1 LNLCQAAVKDD
12 PTSASGKAA
21 AAKIPDLTAKKA
33 DADTKAAAARVA
45 QQRAAATNLATLKA
59 KLRAQ
64 VWEVED
70 DECTG
75 KGLPPHA
82 MRFTNG
88 TFDEI
93 ATVAGSMGC
102 RNPMPMSSVVRT
114 WCCPTAQEL

>member
-1 LNLCQAAVKDD
+1 VNLCQAAVKDD
-12 PTSASGKAA
+12 PTSTSGKAA
-21 AAKIPDLTAKKA
+21 AAKIADLNAKKA
-33 DADTKAAAARVA
+33 AADAKAAATSAADR
-45 QQRAAATNLATLKA
+45 QAAAANLAALKA

-64 VWEVED
+64 VWEVEN
-70 DECTG
+70 DECQG

-93 ATVAGSMGC
+93 ATVAQSMGC

-114 WCCPTAQEL
+114 WCCPTTQKL